1 MRAVPLAYQ
10 LPPTVDV
17 YCQFRFDEIVRSY
30 PPPLPSQFPRSHVL
44 KSAGTAATPVVGG
57 ISRGGV
63 PTSRINPRGPLPLAS
78 CTVVVPGRPGL
89 VDFQATLAPPHRPLP
104 SNPPRFRFAD

>member
-44 KSAGTAATPVVGG
+44 KSAGMAGALVVGV
-57 ISRGGV
+57 ISRADV
-63 PTSRINPRGPLPLAS
+63 PSAGIIRKVPLPVAS
-78 CTVVVPGRPGL
+78 LTIALPVRPGAIDL
-89 VDFQATLAPPHRPLP
+89 QATLPPLNPHVP
-104 SNPPRFRFAD
+104 ST